1 MVFFLFSTGANF
13 SLSLFPP
20 EPEDVQ
26 AARVRPE
33 QEGERVLG
41 MDSCRRP
48 ASSKHVLALPD
59 EAWIREIVRSIKE
72 ENPSYGVKRVWMA
85 IRVHGWGVS
94 QQVTDAASPRRGSS
108 LFAFH
113 HDRAC
118 VRG

>member
-1 MVFFLFSTGANF
+1 M
-13 SLSLFPP
+13 
-20 EPEDVQ
+20 
-26 AARVRPE
+26 
-33 QEGERVLG
+33 LG

-94 QQVTDAASPRRGSS
+94 QQVTDAADAASPRRDSS
-108 LFAFH
+108 LFAFY
-113 HDRAC
+113 HDRTC
-118 VRG
+118 VRGCYTAV

>member
-1 MVFFLFSTGANF
+1 MEGSFFLFFQPGEFTTHTRT
-13 SLSLFPP
+13 
-20 EPEDVQ
+20 VQ
-26 AARVRPE
+26 PQCSRVPQE

-94 QQVTDAASPRRGSS
+94 QQVTATSVT
-108 LFAFH
+108 
-113 HDRAC
+113 DRC
-118 VRG
+118 S